1 MARSSVSVSPSF
13 GLWSSVESAV
23 SLTLKSLSRTPA
35 DERAYVEFTEAQ
47 ERIRR
52 SGRHWL
58 IG

>member
-1 MARSSVSVSPSF
+1 MARSSVSVSPTI

-23 SLTLKSLSRTPA
+23 SLTLKSLSMAPA
-35 DERAYVEFTEAQ
+35 DQRAFVEFTEAQ

>member
-1 MARSSVSVSPSF
+1 MARPIATATPSV

-23 SLTLKSLSRTPA
+23 GLTLRSLSGSSSDARNF
-35 DERAYVEFTEAQ
+35 VEFTETQ
-47 ERIRR
+47 DRIRR

>member
-1 MARSSVSVSPSF
+1 MARSSTAASPSVS
-13 GLWSSVESAV
+13 LWSSVESAV
-23 SLTLKSLSRTPA
+23 GLTLRSLA
-35 DERAYVEFTEAQ
+35 RAPSDDRAFVEFTEAQ